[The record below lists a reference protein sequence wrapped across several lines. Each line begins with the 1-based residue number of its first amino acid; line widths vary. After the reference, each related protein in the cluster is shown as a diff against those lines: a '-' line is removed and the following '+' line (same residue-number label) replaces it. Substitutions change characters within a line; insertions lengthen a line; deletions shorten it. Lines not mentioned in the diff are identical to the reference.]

1 MCAIGAIMTNKE
13 KIQLLKTLPP
23 QPCCLADYYQELL
36 DKLGGIKR
44 NYADYMTTEPL
55 DCDAELKRTETAN
68 FDLCCALLT
77 LLLREDHF
85 AEYGCFDNRYNNGDV
100 QKIINRM
107 IVVLEDR
114 EQEIKRILQGRAAE
128 YLMFRSE

>member
-1 MCAIGAIMTNKE
+1 MTNKE
-13 KIQLLKTLPP
+13 RIQLLKAELPN
-23 QPCCLADYYQELL
+23 PCCLADYYQDML

-44 NYADYMTTEPL
+44 NYADYMTTEPI
-55 DCDAELKRTETAN
+55 DCDAELKRIETAN

-85 AEYGCFDNRYNNGDV
+85 AQFGCFDNRYKTGDV
-100 QKIINRM
+100 QKIIDRM

-114 EQEIKRILQGRAAE
+114 EAEIKRRLQGRAAE
-128 YLMFRSE
+128 CLMFLDD